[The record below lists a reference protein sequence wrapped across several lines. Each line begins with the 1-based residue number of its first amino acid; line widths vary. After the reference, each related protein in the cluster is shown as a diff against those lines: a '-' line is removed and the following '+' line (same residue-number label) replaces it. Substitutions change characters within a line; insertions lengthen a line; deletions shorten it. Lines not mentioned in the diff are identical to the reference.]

1 MPDQLLDQ
9 LTRLFVSPAQ
19 TIKKRA
25 NTLYCFAIKN
35 KVLIAILELEFI
47 CKFAFVIREI
57 IKTSIKIDTFYGQS
71 GYQHQTTTNKRK
83 REIQVNFPGSLN
95 DERL

>member
-1 MPDQLLDQ
+1 MLDQ

-57 IKTSIKIDTFYGQS
+57 IKTSIKIGTFYGQS
-71 GYQHQTTTNKRK
+71 GYQHQDNDKQEKKRDTS
-83 REIQVNFPGSLN
+83 QFS
-95 DERL
+95 RLLE